1 MLLRSMLKQKSSWR
15 LQLQRILDFEASS
28 VSHEPQVQGIS
39 EVEIEI
45 MDEAQAAQEFG
56 FHPLTEQ
63 DLTQTILDNKRDISH
78 VEHRLLLSSA
88 PESTNDVRTHRMQ
101 AFGWDVVQRVHGG
114 VMEFACTK
122 RFHGLN
128 MLDVMQKTWA
138 NGMRLDDFKKVKAET
153 RRLQALQRI
162 NSNAYVFARDV
173 FSPSDISTFRSV
185 FVRFLVETAKPITP
199 DSGPTLTGKG
209 YMLGTES
216 ITIDCPRC
224 LLAEDSHG
232 RLAWASVTLSIETLD
247 VVDHIT
253 GETYQQIRWVGRTD
267 YCSEEHA
274 QRNASDTIQSMLRW
288 ELLVIAPALKL
299 TSLA

>member
-28 VSHEPQVQGIS
+28 VSHEPQVHGIS

-185 FVRFLVETAKPITP
+185 FVRFL
-199 DSGPTLTGKG
+199 
-209 YMLGTES
+209 
-216 ITIDCPRC
+216 
-224 LLAEDSHG
+224 
-232 RLAWASVTLSIETLD
+232 
-247 VVDHIT
+247 
-253 GETYQQIRWVGRTD
+253 
-267 YCSEEHA
+267 
-274 QRNASDTIQSMLRW
+274 
-288 ELLVIAPALKL
+288 APKV
-299 TSLA
+299 